1 MITVGSWSPFCE
13 EPEVSLEVK
22 EAIYRVA
29 QEALNN
35 VVKHAHADEV
45 GIRLE
50 DGADK
55 ITLEV
60 RDDGVG
66 FDPRQEHPGHLGLRS
81 MQERAARLGSAL
93 DIESDVGRGT
103 LIRVGLIA
111 AGTA

>member
-1 MITVGSWSPFCE
+1 
-13 EPEVSLEVK
+13 VK

-35 VVKHAHADEV
+35 IVKHADEV

-50 DGADK
+50 TGEDK

-60 RDDGVG
+60 WDDGVG
-66 FDPRQEHPGHLGLRS
+66 FDLRQEHPGHLGLRS
-81 MQERAARLGSAL
+81 MQERAARLGSTL
-93 DIESDVGRGT
+93 EIENYVGRGT
-103 LIRVGLIA
+103 LVRVGPIP

>member
-35 VVKHAHADEV
+35 IVKHAHADEV

-50 DGADK
+50 AGEDK

-60 RDDGVG
+60 WDDGVG
-66 FDPRQEHPGHLGLRS
+66 FDPQQEHLGHLGLRS
-81 MQERAARLGSAL
+81 MQERAARLGGAL
-93 DIESDVGRGT
+93 EIESYLGRGT
-103 LIRVGLIA
+103 VVRVGPIP